1 MSAVL
6 SMETELLIMAHE
18 CHTAAC
24 NMEGISNV
32 LRAARVCA
40 QCLSAANQYQL
51 MVGASLLCGVLL
63 QCPCPCCLYHSV
75 CVCVCVCV
83 CVHVCVCVCVC
94 VCVHVYVCVRVYVC
108 MCMHVHMHVCTD
120 VCVCVCV
127 CVHA

>member
-1 MSAVL
+1 
-6 SMETELLIMAHE
+6 METELLIMAHE

-63 QCPCPCCLYHSV
+63 QCPCLCCLYHSV
-75 CVCVCVCV
+75 WFRQGQICGPTKRSRNYFNTASQACASF
-83 CVHVCVCVCVC
+83 
-94 VCVHVYVCVRVYVC
+94 RS
-108 MCMHVHMHVCTD
+108 
-120 VCVCVCV
+120 
-127 CVHA
+127 

>member
-1 MSAVL
+1 
-6 SMETELLIMAHE
+6 METELLIMAHE

-51 MVGASLLCGVLL
+51 MVGASLLSLL
-63 QCPCPCCLYHSV
+63 SVSQCVCVRVRVCVRMCMCARVCVRVCACMCICMCVHM

-83 CVHVCVCVCVC
+83 
-94 VCVHVYVCVRVYVC
+94 
-108 MCMHVHMHVCTD
+108 
-120 VCVCVCV
+120 
-127 CVHA
+127 

>member
-1 MSAVL
+1 
-6 SMETELLIMAHE
+6 METELLIMAHE

-51 MVGASLLCGVLL
+51 MVGASLLSLLSVSQCVCECVLARM
-63 QCPCPCCLYHSV
+63 

-83 CVHVCVCVCVC
+83 
-94 VCVHVYVCVRVYVC
+94 
-108 MCMHVHMHVCTD
+108 
-120 VCVCVCV
+120 
-127 CVHA
+127 